1 MKLEQASPTKW
12 LLGRLDWPV
21 EWGSARAREGLIP
34 TPFLAVSH
42 PTQVKASAPLPHSPA
57 PRRVRFDP
65 SSSTGDLRQGPA
77 KSAYQWQVRPAPSGV
92 RPQWRPPTTYL
103 TRVLS
108 PPLTAARRSA
118 AGAKPRGGG
127 GGGGGA
133 GRRSAWLAADGSK
146 RWGEAFFLLYTPF
159 WLTLCLGIVVPF
171 KLYEVLLLLI
181 DLKQRSWLVT
191 RSWFVGQLLDRIS
204 WISDVEWVRVSG
216 S

>member
-1 MKLEQASPTKW
+1 
-12 LLGRLDWPV
+12 
-21 EWGSARAREGLIP
+21 
-34 TPFLAVSH
+34 
-42 PTQVKASAPLPHSPA
+42 
-57 PRRVRFDP
+57 
-65 SSSTGDLRQGPA
+65 
-77 KSAYQWQVRPAPSGV
+77 V

-108 PPLTAARRSA
+108 PPLTAARRPA

-204 WISDVEWVRVSG
+204 WISDVARRSGCGVLGLQWSGWVRVSG